1 MATIGHTLAAARI
14 AAGYTV
20 ADLSARTRIRDSVL
34 EGIEEED
41 FVPCGG
47 DFYARGHIRGLSRA
61 LGLDPA
67 PLLAEYDREHASSDA
82 PAFVPLPRHPAASP
96 AAVRAA
102 VAASRNGTVVVG
114 DEEPMAGPVR
124 RFGDDA
130 ADPGSNSE
138 QWGHFERT
146 QNLGRGLRRG
156 RTRKE
161 KAKEIEP
168 EEAVAVPE
176 PRSPERRRGTRGIPR
191 VRDEHGTGPGDTRT
205 VPRPTVTETRP
216 GRGEAVRRHWP
227 WAVVGIIILLG
238 VVVGVRTWQDWEGD
252 NPLRTAFE
260 SNGGGGTVDSA
271 VLPEEGVEG
280 AGEAAAAPAA
290 KQAVEEPAEF
300 TLGLVSAQ
308 RSWIKLTGADGDDL
322 FTGFLLEDE
331 EQEFT
336 AEEGVM
342 LWVGNAGAVQVSIDG
357 KDIGP
362 AGESGEVKEVA
373 IGPDGFD
380 Q

>member
-1 MATIGHTLAAARI
+1 MATIGQTLSAARLAA
-14 AAGYTV
+14 GFTV
-20 ADLSARTRIRDSVL
+20 ADLSARTRVRESVL

-102 VAASRNGTVVVG
+102 VAASRDGTEALG
-114 DEEPMAGPVR
+114 EEEQMAGPIP
-124 RFGDDA
+124 RFGDDG
-130 ADPGSNSE
+130 DPGSNSE
-138 QWGHFERT
+138 QWGHFERS
-146 QNLGRGLRRG
+146 QNLRGGLRRG
-156 RTRKE
+156 RPR
-161 KAKEIEP
+161 
-168 EEAVAVPE
+168 EEAEASVPG
-176 PRSPERRRGTRGIPR
+176 PRPPERRRGTRGIPR
-191 VRDEHGTGPGDTRT
+191 VGDDHGTGTGPGDTRPA
-205 VPRPTVTETRP
+205 PRPPVTSTSPR
-216 GRGEAVRRHWP
+216 RGEAVRRHWP
-227 WAVVGIIILLG
+227 WAVVGVIILLG
-238 VVVGVRTWQDWEGD
+238 VIVGVRTWQDWEGD
-252 NPLRTAFE
+252 NPLRTAVQP
-260 SNGGGGTVDSA
+260 NGDGGTVDSA
-271 VLPEEGVEG
+271 VLPGEERAGAEG
-280 AGEAAAAPAA
+280 GLAA
-290 KQAVEEPAEF
+290 KQAAEEPAEF

-322 FTGFLLEDE
+322 FTGFLLEGE
-331 EQEFT
+331 EQEFA
-336 AEEGVM
+336 AEEGVS
-342 LWVGNAGAVQVSIDG
+342 LWVGNAGAVEVSIDG
-357 KDIGP
+357 KDLGP